1 MVRAGNGEPGSRR
14 TDEVDPVGSG
24 SIQDGRPRHAGGG
37 NGARRRGKIV
47 FQALA
52 TISYDDPT
60 SSYRFRAYN
69 NGHYLDTELKV
80 TPKGFEWGYA
90 AGPLKV
96 NNVMRINE
104 KGEWAEVTESAYGGT
119 PPRKSVEMSYSASRK
134 RPGKK
139 SAVQD
144 SPGHCRLEAMPH
156 VLRITALA
164 CAAVL
169 SAPAADNQ
177 LTAEEKAAGWRLM
190 FDGKTYAGWEDPTK
204 KVPPSNAFTIEDGC
218 IKSLPHPNID
228 EDLFTKARY
237 RDFEMEF
244 DWKISPGGNSGV
256 KYRIQDR
263 VLLDDEKP
271 GQKFEDRTNASMKNR
286 RKDRPAKGQEYVI
299 GFEYQVLD
307 NEKNPDARRGTNH
320 QAGALY
326 DMISPS
332 KDATK
337 PVGEFNH
344 SRLVVKGDAV
354 EHWLNGVKVVDGSLN
369 EPGSCQ
375 GHRRAMGYGFAGL

>member
-1 MVRAGNGEPGSRR
+1 
-14 TDEVDPVGSG
+14 
-24 SIQDGRPRHAGGG
+24 
-37 NGARRRGKIV
+37 
-47 FQALA
+47 
-52 TISYDDPT
+52 
-60 SSYRFRAYN
+60 
-69 NGHYLDTELKV
+69 
-80 TPKGFEWGYA
+80 
-90 AGPLKV
+90 
-96 NNVMRINE
+96 
-104 KGEWAEVTESAYGGT
+104 
-119 PPRKSVEMSYSASRK
+119 
-134 RPGKK
+134 
-139 SAVQD
+139 
-144 SPGHCRLEAMPH
+144 MPH
-156 VLRITALA
+156 ILKITALA

-169 SAPAADNQ
+169 AAPAADNQ
-177 LTAEEKAAGWRLM
+177 LTAEEKSAGWHLM

-256 KYRIQDR
+256 KYRIQER
-263 VLLDDEKP
+263 VLLDDAKA
-271 GQKFEDRTNASMKNR
+271 GQKFEDRANASMKNR

-326 DMISPS
+326 DMIAPS
-332 KDATK
+332 KDATR

-354 EHWLNGVKVVDGSLN
+354 EHWLNGVRVVDGSLN
-369 EPGSCQ
+369 APEVAKGTGARWGTDSQVYELLVKHPKKDCQ
-375 GHRRAMGYGFAGL
+375 ISIQNHSSDAWFKNIKIRKL

>member
-1 MVRAGNGEPGSRR
+1 
-14 TDEVDPVGSG
+14 
-24 SIQDGRPRHAGGG
+24 
-37 NGARRRGKIV
+37 
-47 FQALA
+47 
-52 TISYDDPT
+52 
-60 SSYRFRAYN
+60 
-69 NGHYLDTELKV
+69 
-80 TPKGFEWGYA
+80 
-90 AGPLKV
+90 
-96 NNVMRINE
+96 
-104 KGEWAEVTESAYGGT
+104 
-119 PPRKSVEMSYSASRK
+119 
-134 RPGKK
+134 
-139 SAVQD
+139 
-144 SPGHCRLEAMPH
+144 MPH
-156 VLRITALA
+156 ILKLTALA

-169 SAPAADNQ
+169 AATAADNQ
-177 LTAEEKAAGWRLM
+177 LTAEEKSAGWHLM

-228 EDLFTKARY
+228 EDLFTIARY

-256 KYRIQDR
+256 KYRIQER

-326 DMISPS
+326 DMIAPS

-369 EPGSCQ
+369 APEVAKGTGARWGTDSQVYELLVKHPKKDCQ
-375 GHRRAMGYGFAGL
+375 ISIQNHSSDAWFKNIKIRKL